1 MELQRAKRRFIVIV
15 GEKRNV
21 ENDPIPGG
29 TVLEAKKILSG
40 KYPSITNSSINAPTE
55 KDGFLEY
62 EFSSVAGTK
71 G

>member
-1 MELQRAKRRFIVIV
+1 MELTRAKRRFVIV
-15 GEKRNV
+15 AGDKRIV
-21 ENDPIPGG
+21 EADPIPGG

-40 KYPSITNSSINAPTE
+40 KHPSITNSSINAPTE